1 MIYLLFSDIL
11 LSTAVTAAVVVAK
24 LKIQGILILT
34 SFTLALRKILVTKLV
49 ILAVSFSIS
58 FYFTVIY
65 LH

>member
-11 LSTAVTAAVVVAK
+11 LSTAVTAAVEVAK
-24 LKIQGILILT
+24 LKIQGISILT
-34 SFTLALRKILVTKLV
+34 SFTLALRKTLITKLV

-58 FYFTVIY
+58 FYFTVTY

>member
-11 LSTAVTAAVVVAK
+11 LSTAVTAAVEVAK
-24 LKIQGILILT
+24 LKIQGISILT
-34 SFTLALRKILVTKLV
+34 SFTLALRKTLVTKLV

>member
-58 FYFTVIY
+58 FYFTVTY

>member
-11 LSTAVTAAVVVAK
+11 LSTAVTAAVEVAK
-24 LKIQGILILT
+24 LKIQGISILT
-34 SFTLALRKILVTKLV
+34 SFTLALRKTLVTKLV

-58 FYFTVIY
+58 FYFTVTY

>member
-11 LSTAVTAAVVVAK
+11 LSTAVTAAVEVAE
-24 LKIQGILILT
+24 LKIQGISILT
-34 SFTLALRKILVTKLV
+34 SFTLALRKTLVTKLV

-58 FYFTVIY
+58 FYFTVTY

>member
-1 MIYLLFSDIL
+1 MIYLLFSDVL
-11 LSTAVTAAVVVAK
+11 LSTAVTAVVVVAK
-24 LKIQGILILT
+24 LKIQGISILT
-34 SFTLALRKILVTKLV
+34 LFTLALRKILVTKLV

>member
-11 LSTAVTAAVVVAK
+11 LSTAVTAVVVVAK
-24 LKIQGILILT
+24 LKIQGISILT
-34 SFTLALRKILVTKLV
+34 LFTLALRKILVTKLV